1 MRDLGGSV
9 SCKCGESV
17 CMCVCVKRE
26 WGGSERVYE
35 GLERREGG

>member
-9 SCKCGESV
+9 SCKCGENV
-17 CMCVCVKRE
+17 CVCVKRE

>member
-17 CMCVCVKRE
+17 CMCVCVLRE
-26 WGGSERVYE
+26 SGEVVRGYMR
-35 GLERREGG
+35 G